1 MSKTGKKVRILTCL
15 VAMFMLFGTIPVCAA
30 EKTVEAKI
38 PVSSTGKNTKE
49 SFSYHLK
56 AETSEFQ
63 TLATDNLSLRDG
75 ETGSF
80 SVLYTYP
87 GTYHYTISQEKGTD
101 KKTTYDE
108 TVYNVDVYVT
118 EDEEMSAEPVIYLNG
133 SNGKKQSA
141 SFVNIKELDTIKTT
155 GNVETDSIK
164 TTGNVKTDAI
174 KTTGNVKTG
183 DTSNTAFWIVTLGL
197 SATLMGIMILRM
209 KKKEDR

>member
-1 MSKTGKKVRILTCL
+1 MSRTGKKIRIFTCL
-15 VAMFMLFGTIPVCAA
+15 AAMLMLFSTLPVYAA

-38 PVSSTGKNTKE
+38 PVLCTGKNTKE

-63 TLATDNLSLRDG
+63 TLTTDSLSLRDG

-108 TVYNVDVYVT
+108 TVYKVDVYVT
-118 EDEEMSAEPVIYLNG
+118 EDEDGRMSAEPVIYLNG
-133 SNGKKQSA
+133 SNEKKQSA
-141 SFVNIKELDTIKTT
+141 SFINVKKLDTNKTP
-155 GNVETDSIK
+155 
-164 TTGNVKTDAI
+164 
-174 KTTGNVKTG
+174 GNVKTG
-183 DTSNTAFWIVTLGL
+183 DASNTAFWFATLGL
-197 SATLMGIMILRM
+197 STMLMGIMILRR
-209 KKKEDR
+209 KKKEDM

>member
-1 MSKTGKKVRILTCL
+1 MSGCNVYAFQHHSGMC
-15 VAMFMLFGTIPVCAA
+15 C
-30 EKTVEAKI
+30 
-38 PVSSTGKNTKE
+38 GKNSRSKNPGIKYWE
-49 SFSYHLK
+49 KHKRIFFLSS
-56 AETSEFQ
+56 ETSEFQ

-118 EDEEMSAEPVIYLNG
+118 EDEDGEMSAEPIIYLNG
-133 SNGKKQSA
+133 SNEKKQSA
-141 SFVNIKELDTIKTT
+141 SFINIKELDTIKTT
-155 GNVETDSIK
+155 GNVE
-164 TTGNVKTDAI
+164 TDAI

>member
-1 MSKTGKKVRILTCL
+1 MSRTGKKIRIFTCL
-15 VAMFMLFGTIPVCAA
+15 AAMLMLFSTLPVYAA

-38 PVSSTGKNTKE
+38 PVSCTGKNTKE

-63 TLATDNLSLRDG
+63 TLATDSLSLRDG

-108 TVYNVDVYVT
+108 TVYKVDVYVT
-118 EDEEMSAEPVIYLNG
+118 EDEDGRMSAEPVIYLNG
-133 SNGKKQSA
+133 SNEKKQSA
-141 SFVNIKELDTIKTT
+141 SFINVKKLDTNKTP
-155 GNVETDSIK
+155 
-164 TTGNVKTDAI
+164 
-174 KTTGNVKTG
+174 GNVKTG
-183 DTSNTAFWIVTLGL
+183 DASNTAFWFATLGL
-197 SATLMGIMILRM
+197 STMLMGIMILRR
-209 KKKEDR
+209 KKKEDM

>member
-1 MSKTGKKVRILTCL
+1 MNKTVKKIRIFTCL
-15 VAMFMLFGTIPVCAA
+15 AAMLMLFGTVPVCAA

-38 PVSSTGKNTKE
+38 PVSCTGENTTE

-63 TLATDNLSLRDG
+63 TLAADSLSLRDG
-75 ETGSF
+75 ETGIF

-87 GTYHYTISQEKGTD
+87 GTYHYTLSQEKGTD

-118 EDEEMSAEPVIYLNG
+118 EDEDGRMSAEPVIYLNG
-133 SNGKKQSA
+133 SNKKKQSA
-141 SFVNIKELDTIKTT
+141 GFRNIKKLDT
-155 GNVETDSIK
+155 N
-164 TTGNVKTDAI
+164 

-183 DTSNTAFWIVTLGL
+183 DRSNTAFWIAASGL
-197 SATLMGIMILRM
+197 SAMLMGIMVLR
-209 KKKEDR
+209 KKKQEDL

>member
-1 MSKTGKKVRILTCL
+1 MSKTGKKIRIFTCL
-15 VAMFMLFGTIPVCAA
+15 AAMLMLFGTIPVCAA

-118 EDEEMSAEPVIYLNG
+118 EDEDGKMSAEPVIYLNG

-141 SFVNIKELDTIKTT
+141 CFINTKELDT
-155 GNVETDSIK
+155 N
-164 TTGNVKTDAI
+164 

-183 DTSNTAFWIVTLGL
+183 DTSNTAFWFVTLGL
-197 SATLMGIMILRM
+197 STMLMGIMILR
-209 KKKEDR
+209 KKKKGDI